1 MTTEIVLPKMGL
13 TMEEAEVLAWEKKV
27 GDFVEKNEVILTI
40 QTDKAALEV
49 EAPADGILQDILVKE
64 GEVVTVGTVLGYISN
79 TEKQDEP
86 VNTLQENDSPVDE
99 PKRIRMSPA
108 ARKLARENGIEIE
121 EIRGSGPR
129 GRILLRDVQEAIA
142 QKSLKE
148 SKTVTKTVKNTVSE
162 TLTTPRGKGKH
173 VPLTRMR
180 KVIAERMT
188 QSFMTVPQFQLKKQV
203 DVTNILRIR
212 NLLVSSFEESI
223 GIRLSMNDFLIQA
236 VALTLKK
243 HPRVNASYI
252 DSDTKPYI
260 YEHDDVNIGLAV
272 AVDDGLV
279 VPVIHHA
286 DQMSLA
292 EIAKRRIELIEK
304 AKKGILKP
312 EEMSNGTFT
321 ISNLASFEIDEFVAI
336 VNPPETGILAVGQVR
351 EQPVVVDNR
360 VEIKPILIVNA
371 SFDHRTID
379 GADGAKFMIDL
390 VQHLQSDRWKIF

>member
-1 MTTEIVLPKMGL
+1 MPTEIVLPKMGL

-49 EAPADGILQDILVKE
+49 EAPVDGILQDILVKE
-64 GEVVTVGTVLGYISN
+64 GETVTVGTVLGYISD
-79 TEKQDEP
+79 TKEQDEP
-86 VNTLQENDSPVDE
+86 VNLQENDSPVEE
-99 PKRIRMSPA
+99 PNRIRISPA

-121 EIRGSGPR
+121 GLRGSGPK
-129 GRILLRDVQEAIA
+129 GRILLKDVQEAIA
-142 QKSLKE
+142 ERSLKE
-148 SKTVTKTVKNTVSE
+148 PKMATETLKTTVSE
-162 TLTTPRGKGKH
+162 TLTTTRGKGKH

-180 KVIAERMT
+180 KIIAERMT

-203 DVTNILRIR
+203 DVTAILQVRNI
-212 NLLVSSFEESI
+212 LVSSFEESI
-223 GIRLSMNDFLIQA
+223 GIRLSINDFLIQA

-260 YEHDDVNIGLAV
+260 YEHDDVNVGLAV

-279 VPVIHHA
+279 VPVIHNA

-292 EIAKRRIELIEK
+292 EIAKKRVELIEK

-351 EQPVVVDNR
+351 EQPVVVDKN
-360 VEIKPILIVNA
+360 VEFKPILTLNA
-371 SFDHRTID
+371 AFDHRTID
-379 GADGAKFMIDL
+379 GADGAKFMRDL

>member
-13 TMEEAEVLAWEKKV
+13 TMEEAEMLAWEKKV
-27 GDFVEKNEVILTI
+27 GDYVEKHEVILTI

-49 EAPADGILQDILVKE
+49 EAPVDGILQDILVKE
-64 GEVVTVGTVLGYISN
+64 GEVVPVGTVLGYISD
-79 TEKQDEP
+79 TKEQDEP
-86 VNTLQENDSPVDE
+86 VNMFQNIDFPVEE
-99 PKRIRMSPA
+99 PYRIRISPA

-121 EIRGSGPR
+121 GLRGSGPR
-129 GRILLRDVQEAIA
+129 GRILLMDVQEAIA
-142 QKSLKE
+142 EKSLKE
-148 SKTVTKTVKNTVSE
+148 RKIEIDTIKTKLPVKTTKA
-162 TLTTPRGKGKH
+162 RGKGKH

-180 KVIAERMT
+180 KIIAERMT
-188 QSFMTVPQFQLKKQV
+188 QSFMMVPQFQLKKQV
-203 DVTNILRIR
+203 DVTAILQVR

-223 GIRLSMNDFLIQA
+223 GVRLSINDFLIQA

-243 HPRVNASYI
+243 HPSVNASYI
-252 DSDTKPYI
+252 DSDTQPYI
-260 YEHDDVNIGLAV
+260 YEHDDINVGLAV

-279 VPVIHHA
+279 VPVIHNA

-292 EIAKRRIELIEK
+292 EIAKKRVELIEK

-312 EEMSNGTFT
+312 EEMSHGTFT

-336 VNPPETGILAVGQVR
+336 VNPPEAGILAVGQVR

-360 VEIKPILIVNA
+360 VEIKPVLILNA
-371 SFDHRTID
+371 SFDHRIID
-379 GADGAKFMIDL
+379 GADGSKFISDL